1 MSDAN
6 FNIDDVIGNLTNPYD
21 ETTAAQGDGIPRVQW
36 RNGEARMR
44 APGYVY
50 IAAKSCEYYKIEPPR
65 GEGWNDVEQVFASGA
80 SEQGYMAPAVKVIV
94 LGVRSCDIIET
105 KEGPGGRVINT
116 EYLPK
121 PLDRNNRPEG
131 WSHMTEM
138 LCLMSGFGSQVVNLR
153 TKRVSASYALLN
165 AVRGI
170 QQGFLNDVRQAFKN
184 PTVPMWSF
192 WLLLRSER
200 DQNGKAVHRP
210 TRGGVAVT
218 PPGLYVPQG
227 DIKDVARKAF
237 IGREMND
244 LVTEY
249 RKQYHE
255 WLNATPGSPQAPV
268 QPSPQ
273 AAKKSDDDFY
283 F

>member
-21 ETTAAQGDGIPRVQW
+21 ETMAAQGDGIPRVQW

-44 APGYVY
+44 QPGYAYV
-50 IAAKSCEYYKIEPPR
+50 AAKSCEYYKVDPPR
-65 GEGWNDVEQVFASGA
+65 GEGWQEVEQVFASGA

-94 LGVRSCDIIET
+94 LGIRACDIIET
-105 KEGPGGRVINT
+105 KADGRVINT
-116 EYLPK
+116 EYLAK
-121 PLDRNNRPEG
+121 PVDRNNRPEG
-131 WSHMTEM
+131 WSHMAEM
-138 LCLMSGFGSQVVNLR
+138 LCLMSGFGNQVVNLR

-200 DQNGKAVHRP
+200 DPSGKPIHRP

-218 PPGLYVPQG
+218 PPGLYLPQG
-227 DIKDVARKAF
+227 DVKDVARKAF
-237 IGREMND
+237 IGRDMID
-244 LVTEY
+244 LVTDY
-249 RKQYHE
+249 RRQYHD
-255 WLNATPGSPQAPV
+255 WLNAAPGSPQTPV
-268 QPSPQ
+268 QP
-273 AAKKSDDDFY
+273 AATKKNDDDFY